1 MNFATPGST
10 SRAWGRATTHCIPVA
25 LISALTFFRFFTC
38 EVCSLSRPRSL
49 SGMPTPSRAAECT
62 SQPSLT
68 RRWPRARHSSQR
80 STSSSRRACATFFRH
95 LCDRVVIYVN
105 LTTVAPCR
113 QARNAMPPKE
123 IPMPFT
129 IDIYLAAF
137 SAILLAGWGVSTW
150 LWSRREQ
157 AQKQQLA
164 TLAGQLRARE
174 EQVAELTAG
183 QATVD
188 VRIEHLQQSLQ
199 TLARDRERLEQRLEE
214 IGRASCRG

>member
-1 MNFATPGST
+1 MVGLKLAD
-10 SRAWGRATTHCIPVA
+10 
-25 LISALTFFRFFTC
+25 
-38 EVCSLSRPRSL
+38 
-49 SGMPTPSRAAECT
+49 
-62 SQPSLT
+62 
-68 RRWPRARHSSQR
+68 RR
-80 STSSSRRACATFFRH
+80 TCATFFRH
-95 LCDRVVIYVN
+95 LCDLVVTCVN

-137 SAILLAGWGVSTW
+137 SAILLAGWGVRPW
-150 LWSRREQ
+150 LGTRRER

-164 TLAGQLRARE
+164 RLAGELPARE
-174 EQVAELTAG
+174 EQVAELAAG

-199 TLARDRERLEQRLEE
+199 TLTRVR
-214 IGRASCRG
+214 GRPE

>member
-1 MNFATPGST
+1 
-10 SRAWGRATTHCIPVA
+10 RGRARG
-25 LISALTFFRFFTC
+25 S
-38 EVCSLSRPRSL
+38 
-49 SGMPTPSRAAECT
+49 
-62 SQPSLT
+62 
-68 RRWPRARHSSQR
+68 WR
-80 STSSSRRACATFFRH
+80 STFTTPKYVMVGLKLADRRTCATFFRH
-95 LCDRVVIYVN
+95 LCDLVVTCVN

-174 EQVAELTAG
+174 EQ
-183 QATVD
+183 
-188 VRIEHLQQSLQ
+188 
-199 TLARDRERLEQRLEE
+199 
-214 IGRASCRG
+214 